1 MAKTNINLDKLKAEI
16 DNRKT
21 NKNTI
26 ATKLGETVVSDTAP
40 KGSFLNE
47 LILSLNTGQQTNST
61 NVVKLIEN
69 KVALKNNETPKHN
82 VNQQPIQTKRSELSD
97 LNNINNNGMS
107 QERDD
112 LLYEQFKNK
121 TLQSKQTLADS
132 LETYSHTQPNI
143 QNQQPNMGNGNQFL
157 NENYVNNIKSIINNQ
172 LAENSQTILTEAFKD
187 MILEMYTYDRIKEV
201 INENKKMVKDLIY
214 EVLREIKEKSNKTK
228 A

>member
-1 MAKTNINLDKLKAEI
+1 MAKSGINLDKLKAEI

-21 NKNTI
+21 NKNSV
-26 ATKLGETVVSDTAP
+26 ATKLGETVVGDAST

-69 KVALKNNETPKHN
+69 KVATKLGESPKLN
-82 VNQQPIQTKRSELSD
+82 VTQPTKKSDLSD
-97 LNNINNNGMS
+97 LNHMNNVGMS

-112 LLYEQFKNK
+112 LLYEQFKQK
-121 TLQSKQTLADS
+121 TIQSKQTLTDS
-132 LETYSHTQPNI
+132 LESYTQQPNI
-143 QNQQPNMGNGNQFL
+143 QTHQQMNMGNNNQFL

-172 LAENSQTILTEAFKD
+172 LAENSQIILNEAFKD

-201 INENKKMVKDLIY
+201 INENKKMIKDLIY